1 MQVNLGELLD
11 HALVRKRNNLKRNRM
26 ARASTCSTIPR
37 AIRSLYEPQL
47 KQFGIEIH
55 RDGEGWSGTGRSAW
69 GSGSVW
75 GIPVGDFCIA
85 FSHEVYIER
94 EMALVES
101 PESPYACVCII
112 SEDSKATMPRMID
125 RPKALL
131 DGSLYSF
138 VQPAG
143 KYSGTLRSGGL
154 YSSRCICFLPQYFEE
169 LDQRWPNTF
178 SDLFMRFDK
187 GWNEAESRIIM
198 STLLGTG
205 PQYQPGSALLIEARI
220 KQMVAMLAS
229 SRNSN
234 AAKHHSGTANEQA
247 RLALKAQALI
257 ERMLDEGRAPT
268 INELANVL
276 FVSRSHLCSAFLH
289 ETGQSIGRYAKTRRI
304 ERAKTLIASGCPVA
318 QIATHLGWTRC
329 SAFSQAFKQST
340 GVSPTEWRNLNLDSP
355 NSKTYSSTRTIQS
368 Q

>member
-1 MQVNLGELLD
+1 MT
-11 HALVRKRNNLKRNRM
+11 K
-26 ARASTCSTIPR
+26 ASTYSDIPR

-55 RDGEGWSGTGRSAW
+55 RDGGGWSGTGRSTW

-75 GIPVGDFCIA
+75 GMPVGDFCIA

-101 PESPYACVCII
+101 PESTYACVCMV

-143 KYSGTLRSGGL
+143 KFSGTLHSGGL

-169 LDQRWPNTF
+169 LDQRWPGAF
-178 SDLFMRFDK
+178 SCLFERFDD
-187 GWNEAESRIIM
+187 GWNETESRIIM
-198 STLLGTG
+198 STLIGTG

-220 KQMVAMLAS
+220 EQMVAMLAAS
-229 SRNSN
+229 CNSN
-234 AAKHHSGTANEQA
+234 GAKYRSGATNEQA
-247 RLALKAQALI
+247 RLALEAQAGI

-268 INELANVL
+268 ISELANML
-276 FVSRSHLCSAFLH
+276 FVSRSHLCSAFLN
-289 ETGQSIGRYAKTRRI
+289 ETGQSIGHYAKARRM
-304 ERAKTLIASGCPVA
+304 ERAKTMIACGCPVA
-318 QIATHLGWTRC
+318 QVATRLGWARC
-329 SAFSQAFKQST
+329 STFSQAFKQST
-340 GVSPTEWRNLNLDSP
+340 GASPTEWRNLNP
-355 NSKTYSSTRTIQS
+355 NCAKRQNQCNPHKHPKTQKS
-368 Q
+368 